1 MFVFFFAK
9 LVKTVSS
16 GDVNNKEQ
24 KKDDSEVVDVDKE
37 EEEEEEVE
45 EEEEEEVDL
54 NALRNKLKNLG

>member
-37 EEEEEEVE
+37 EEEEEVE